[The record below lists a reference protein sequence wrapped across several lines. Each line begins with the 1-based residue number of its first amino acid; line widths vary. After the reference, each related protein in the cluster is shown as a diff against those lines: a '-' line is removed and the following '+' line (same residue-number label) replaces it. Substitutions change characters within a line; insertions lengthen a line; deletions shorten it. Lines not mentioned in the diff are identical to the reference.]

1 MYSSSELKGMLF
13 IDIETCTQYKDLSDL
28 EKNGPD
34 GLSELWAKKADSI
47 RLYEEDKRELS
58 KGQVFTV
65 FGEER
70 MGEGQTIVCF
80 KKKQLNFG
88 IYKNEFVFLLT
99 LPNFELFY
107 HFMDT

>member
-1 MYSSSELKGMLF
+1 MLF

-58 KGQVFTV
+58 NT
-65 FGEER
+65 E
-70 MGEGQTIVCF
+70 
-80 KKKQLNFG
+80 L
-88 IYKNEFVFLLT
+88 YKNASMFPEFGNIIRRNRHASIF
-99 LPNFELFY
+99 
-107 HFMDT
+107 